1 MILLPYTDLEGG
13 RIFAERVRAAIEK
26 NTFSTVSRV
35 TCSFGVAQL
44 ALEEMETLLDRA
56 DEALY
61 EAKEG
66 GRNAVRAAPDRP
78 QPDM

>member
-13 RIFAERVRAAIEK
+13 RVFAERLRAAIEK

-35 TCSFGVAQL
+35 TCSFGVAQF
-44 ALEEMETLLDRA
+44 AFEAMETLLDRA

-61 EAKEG
+61 DAKES
-66 GRNAVRAAPDRP
+66 GRNAVRLAPDRSRSN
-78 QPDM
+78 M